1 MTIADDTPVR
11 GADAERVLPSAV
23 GPRVSRGA
31 NLIARNLECLGAKA
45 AAEATADHIR
55 TFWAPQL
62 RATLLAQ
69 AQANS
74 QMFSP
79 IAREAIAML
88 VLEGRL
94 RPST

>member
-11 GADAERVLPSAV
+11 GADAGKVLPSAI
-23 GPRVSRGA
+23 GQRVSQGA

-55 TFWAPQL
+55 RFWAPQL
-62 RATLLAQ
+62 RLTLLAQ

-74 QMFSP
+74 QTFSP

-88 VLEGRL
+88 ALEGKHQ
-94 RPST
+94 PGA